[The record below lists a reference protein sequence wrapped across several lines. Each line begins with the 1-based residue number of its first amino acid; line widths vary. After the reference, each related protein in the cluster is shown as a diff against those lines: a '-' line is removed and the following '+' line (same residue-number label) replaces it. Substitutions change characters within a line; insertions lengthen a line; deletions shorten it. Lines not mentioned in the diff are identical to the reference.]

1 MNASNGSPAV
11 FDPRVYYGRETGCCC
26 LVTKLCL
33 TLCDPMDCSMPGFLV
48 FHYLLEFAQKLIAL
62 DHVFVVREYE
72 IRWKFV
78 DFFFKLELERNHR
91 NSLEW
96 QM

>member
-1 MNASNGSPAV
+1 
-11 FDPRVYYGRETGCCC
+11 
-26 LVTKLCL
+26 
-33 TLCDPMDCSMPGFLV
+33 MPGFLV